1 VLEKIIDKL
10 SWIIAYMLLPI
21 TYPIHRIK
29 MNALNKKIEKETE
42 LRENALKRSVY
53 R

>member
-1 VLEKIIDKL
+1 MLEKIIEKL

-21 TYPIHRIK
+21 TYPIHCIK
-29 MNALNKKIEKETE
+29 MKALNKKIKQEAE
-42 LRENALKRSVY
+42 LREKAFKKAGY